1 MFLLMETIMK
11 LDTKMIFSTLLG
23 ASIVFLIM
31 STNNA
36 EIDFIT
42 KVNASEVKATK
53 IDAGTLTNCEVFFK
67 DDRDSF
73 EEEINSRLKNVKL
86 LQSNVL
92 WSETTKQ
99 FGFYALICY

>member
-1 MFLLMETIMK
+1 MK
-11 LDTKMIFSTLLG
+11 IDFKVIFSMLFG
-23 ASIVFLIM
+23 AALVFVTMSNNSDMDLIR
-31 STNNA
+31 T
-36 EIDFIT
+36 
-42 KVNASEVKATK
+42 VNAAEVKATSINSELK
-53 IDAGTLTNCEVFFK
+53 SCEVFFK
-67 DDRDSF
+67 DDRDAF

>member
-1 MFLLMETIMK
+1 MK
-11 LDTKMIFSTLLG
+11 LDAKMIFSTLFG
-23 ASIVFLIM
+23 ALLVFLVM
-31 STNNA
+31 SSNNSNMDL
-36 EIDFIT
+36 IG
-42 KVNASEVKATK
+42 KVNASEIKATRVE
-53 IDAGTLTNCEVFFK
+53 AGTLESCEVFFK
-67 DDRDSF
+67 ADRDAF

>member
-1 MFLLMETIMK
+1 MKVDLKLVFSMMFGA
-11 LDTKMIFSTLLG
+11 TL
-23 ASIVFLIM
+23 VFLVM
-31 STNNA
+31 SNNS
-36 EIDFIT
+36 EMELIRT
-42 KVNASEVKATK
+42 VNASEIKASSV
-53 IDAGTLTNCEVFFK
+53 AQGTLTSCEVFFK
-67 DDRDSF
+67 DDRDAF

>member
-1 MFLLMETIMK
+1 MK
-11 LDTKMIFSTLLG
+11 LDTKMIFSTLIG
-23 ASIVFLIM
+23 ASIMFVVM
-31 STNNA
+31 SNNNS
-36 EIDFIT
+36 EMDFIN

-53 IDAGTLTNCEVFFK
+53 VDGSSLTSCEVFFK

-73 EEEINSRLKNVKL
+73 EEEINSRLKDVKL

>member
-1 MFLLMETIMK
+1 MKTNLKIFLSALA
-11 LDTKMIFSTLLG
+11 G
-23 ASIVFLIM
+23 AALVFLVM
-31 STNNA
+31 SNNNS
-36 EIDFIT
+36 ELSLIN
-42 KVNASEVKATK
+42 KVNAAEIKVSDIEP
-53 IDAGTLTNCEVFFK
+53 GSLESCEVFFK
-67 DDRDSF
+67 DDRDAF